1 MNVITIS
8 RQYGSEGNVIADAVA
23 ARLGFKLVT
32 RELVNQAA
40 LRAGAPSV
48 ALAVIDELHLL
59 GIKPTPLE
67 YQAYIEAVKTVM
79 EELAARG
86 NVIIVGRGGQVLL
99 RSHPGVLNVR
109 IVAPFDLR
117 VQRLAGRN
125 NISLQAAA
133 AQVRA
138 SDRERRNYLKRFF
151 NSDWNDPFLYDLV
164 INTAHVTA
172 AVACDLICQAARQ
185 HE

>member
-8 RQYGSEGNVIADAVA
+8 RQYGSEGNFIADAVA
-23 ARLGFKLVT
+23 KRLGFKLVT
-32 RELVNQAA
+32 RDLVNQAA

-67 YQAYIEAVKTVM
+67 FQAYIEAVKTVM
-79 EELAARG
+79 EELAAQG
-86 NVIIVGRGGQVLL
+86 NVIIVGRGGQILL
-99 RSHPGVLNVR
+99 RNHPSVFNVR
-109 IVAPFDLR
+109 IVAPVDIR
-117 VQRLAGRN
+117 IHRLAEREN
-125 NISLQAAA
+125 LTLQAAT
-133 AQVRA
+133 AQIRA
-138 SDRERRNYLKRFF
+138 SDRERRTYLKRFF

-172 AVACDLICQAARQ
+172 AAACDLICQAAR
-185 HE
+185 